1 MPVGPQQENLSIA
14 RELFKLITNNFWL
27 KVLSFLFSI
36 VIFFIVRTD
45 KDLTFEKVARVKL
58 VTSPSMI
65 ILGQKERTLDVTIK
79 QQNSIFSI
87 SPTDIELTGEI
98 EIISETPGKV
108 RVKVGRENFPRLPK
122 QYNMIIERPYIDVD
136 IDKIQEKILPIQAVL
151 KGEPQPGLMVEQ
163 VKVTPS
169 QIKVSG
175 ARQQLARTQN
185 IFTIPIV
192 IEGINKN
199 LITDA
204 NIELEESSAIK
215 SIEKSVVVAITLG
228 PKKFNRTFR
237 SVPIE
242 IKNIAKRNFS
252 KIQLRP
258 SSVDVEVSGQRII
271 LNKLDP
277 SDVRVFIDATD
288 LKPGWQDK
296 PIILKIPGNVSLVK
310 IIPDFISVHLNP

>member
-1 MPVGPQQENLSIA
+1 MATGSQENTTLV
-14 RELFKLITNNFWL
+14 RGLFKTITNNFWL
-27 KVLSFLFSI
+27 KVLSLLFSI

-45 KDLTFEKVARVKL
+45 KDLSFEKVARIKL
-58 VTSPSMI
+58 VTSPSMV
-65 ILGQKERTLDVTIK
+65 ILGAKERALDVTIK

-87 SPTDIELTGEI
+87 SPSDSELTGEI
-98 EIISETPGKV
+98 DIISETPGRV
-108 RVKVGRENFPRLPK
+108 RVKVGRDSFPNLPK
-122 QYNMIIERPYIDVD
+122 QYAMVIERPYIDVD
-136 IDKIQEKILPIQAVL
+136 IDKLQEKILPIQAVL
-151 KGEPQPGLMVEQ
+151 KGEPHAGLMVDQ

-169 QIKVSG
+169 HIKVSG

-185 IFTIPIV
+185 IFTLPII

-204 NIELEESSAIK
+204 NLELEESSAINA
-215 SIEKSVVVAITLG
+215 IEKSVVVSITLG

-242 IKNIAKRNFS
+242 IKNINKKTLS

-258 SSVDVEVSGQRII
+258 RSIDVEVSGQRDI

-277 SDVRVFIDATD
+277 SAVRVFLDASG

-296 PIILKIPGNVSLVK
+296 QLILKIPGNISLVK
-310 IIPDFISVHLNP
+310 MLPDTISVHLNP

>member
-1 MPVGPQQENLSIA
+1 MPTGSHENTPFIK
-14 RELFKLITNNFWL
+14 EIVKTITNNFWL
-27 KVLSFLFSI
+27 KVLSLLFAI

-45 KDLTFEKVARVKL
+45 KDLSFEKVARVKL

-87 SPTDIELTGEI
+87 SPSDTELTGEI
-98 EIISETPGKV
+98 DIISETPGRV
-108 RVKVGRENFPRLPK
+108 RVKVGRDSFPNLPK
-122 QYNMIIERPYIDVD
+122 QYAMIIERPYIDVD
-136 IDKIQEKILPIQAVL
+136 IDKIQEKVLPIQAVL
-151 KGEPQPGLMVEQ
+151 KGEPHAGLMVEQ

-169 QIKVSG
+169 HIKVSG
-175 ARQQLARTQN
+175 ARQQLARTQS
-185 IFTIPIV
+185 IFTMPII

-204 NIELEESSAIK
+204 NIELEESSAIN
-215 SIEKSVVVAITLG
+215 SIEKSVVVSITLG
-228 PKKFNRTFR
+228 PKKFNRTFL

-242 IKNIAKRNFS
+242 IKNISKKNLT
-252 KIQLRP
+252 KIQMRP
-258 SSVDVEVSGQRII
+258 RSIDVEVSGQRDI

-277 SDVRVFIDATD
+277 SDVRVFLDASD

-296 PIILKIPGNVSLVK
+296 QIILKIPGNVSLVK
-310 IIPDFISVHLNP
+310 MIPDSISVHLNP

>member
-1 MPVGPQQENLSIA
+1 MPLGQHQENVSII
-14 RELFKLITNNFWL
+14 REIFKLVTNNFWL
-27 KVLSFLFSI
+27 KVLSVLFSI

-58 VTSPSMI
+58 ITSPSMI

-108 RVKVGRENFPRLPK
+108 RVKVARENFPRLPK

-136 IDKIQEKILPIQAVL
+136 IDKIQEKILPVQAVL
-151 KGEPQPGLMVEQ
+151 KGEPQAGLMVEQ
-163 VKVTPS
+163 VKVTPA
-169 QIKVSG
+169 QIKVTGS
-175 ARQQLARTQN
+175 RQQLARTQN

-215 SIEKSVVVAITLG
+215 STEKSVVVAIALG
-228 PKKFNRTFR
+228 PKRFNRTFR
-237 SVPIE
+237 AVPVE
-242 IKNIAKRNFS
+242 IKNLTKRNLS

-258 SSVDVEVSGQRII
+258 SSVDVEVSGQRNM

-277 SDVRVFIDATD
+277 SDVRVFIDAAD

-296 PIILKIPGNVSLVK
+296 PIILKIPENVSLVR
-310 IIPDFISVHLNP
+310 IVPDFISVHLNP

>member
-1 MPVGPQQENLSIA
+1 MPTGSNENRPLIKQFA
-14 RELFKLITNNFWL
+14 KTITNNFWL
-27 KVLSFLFSI
+27 KILSFLFAI

-45 KDLTFEKVARVKL
+45 KDLSFEKVAKVKL

-65 ILGQKERTLDVTIK
+65 ILGQKDRTLDVTIK
-79 QQNSIFSI
+79 QHNSFFSI
-87 SPTDIELTGEI
+87 SPSDSELTGEI
-98 EIISETPGKV
+98 EIISETPGRV
-108 RVKVGRENFPRLPK
+108 RVKVGRDSFPYLPK
-122 QYNMIIERPYIDVD
+122 QYTMIIERPYIDVD

-151 KGEPQPGLMVEQ
+151 KGEPKAGLMVEQ

-169 QIKVSG
+169 HIKVSG

-185 IFTIPIV
+185 IFTMPII

-204 NIELEESSAIK
+204 NIELEETSAIN
-215 SIEKSVVVAITLG
+215 SIEKSVVVSIILG

-242 IKNIAKRNFS
+242 IKSLNRKHLSR
-252 KIQLRP
+252 IQLRP
-258 SSVDVEVSGQRII
+258 IAIDVEVSGQRDI

-277 SDVRVFIDATD
+277 SDVRVFLDASN
-288 LKPGWQDK
+288 LKAGWQDK
-296 PIILKIPGNVSLVK
+296 QIILKIPENVSLVK
-310 IIPDFISVHLNP
+310 MIPDTISVHLNP

>member
-1 MPVGPQQENLSIA
+1 MPAGSHENTSFLRDFI
-14 RELFKLITNNFWL
+14 KLITNNFWL
-27 KVLSFLFSI
+27 KVLSVLFAI

-45 KDLTFEKVARVKL
+45 KDLSFEKIARVKL
-58 VTSPSMI
+58 ITSPSMI

-87 SPTDIELTGEI
+87 SPTDMELTGEI
-98 EIISETPGKV
+98 EIISETPGRV
-108 RVKVGRENFPRLPK
+108 RVKVSRENFPKLPK
-122 QYNMIIERPYIDVD
+122 QYTMLIERPYIDVD
-136 IDKIQEKILPIQAVL
+136 IDKIQEKVLPIQAVL
-151 KGEPQPGLMVEQ
+151 KGEPQAGLMVEQ

-175 ARQQLARTQN
+175 SRQQLARTQN

-204 NIELEESSAIK
+204 NVELEESSAIK
-215 SIEKSVVVAITLG
+215 SFEKSVVVAITLG
-228 PKKFNRTFR
+228 PKKFNRIFR

-242 IKNIAKRNFS
+242 IKNANKKNFS
-252 KIQLRP
+252 KLQLRP
-258 SSVDVEVSGQRII
+258 SSIDVEVSGQRVI

-277 SDVRVFIDATD
+277 SDVRVFIDASD

-310 IIPDFISVHLNP
+310 MIPDSISVHLNP